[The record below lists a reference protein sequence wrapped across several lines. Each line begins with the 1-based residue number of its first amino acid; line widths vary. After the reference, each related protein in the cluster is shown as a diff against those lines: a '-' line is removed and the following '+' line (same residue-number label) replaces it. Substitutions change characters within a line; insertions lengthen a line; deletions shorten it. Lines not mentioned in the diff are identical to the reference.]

1 MAMIECSECGNA
13 ISDKAKACPQCGAP
27 VSVAVAERPLRT
39 FTPSMLGQ
47 DAKRFFWLAVI
58 AVLTCGLGLVL
69 LIPWWVRLS
78 YTRLMVTNQRITLT
92 EGVFSKRESEV
103 LLEHIRNVSVHQ
115 TALQRMVGAGDVG
128 ISCSGQSEIELNV
141 HGLRDPHALKQMI
154 DENRAGI

>member
-1 MAMIECSECGNA
+1 MALIECSECKNA

-27 VSVAVAERPLRT
+27 LSVSSAERALRT

-69 LIPWWVRLS
+69 LVPWWVRLHF
-78 YTRLMVTNQRITLT
+78 TRLLVTNHRVTLT
-92 EGVFSKRESEV
+92 EGVFSKRSSEV
-103 LLEHIRNVSVHQ
+103 LLEHIRNVSVEQ
-115 TALQRMVGAGDVG
+115 TPLQRMVGVGDVG

-141 HGLRDPHALKQMI
+141 QGLRDPHALKRII
-154 DENRAGI
+154 DENRAGT